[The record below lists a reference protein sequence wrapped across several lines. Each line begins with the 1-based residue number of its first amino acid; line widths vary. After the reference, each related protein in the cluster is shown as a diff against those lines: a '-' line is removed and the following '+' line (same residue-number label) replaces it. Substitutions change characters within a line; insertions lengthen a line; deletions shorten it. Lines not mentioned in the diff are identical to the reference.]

1 MLKFTSEADL
11 LRLNPTSPALPVLRD
26 LVHRIITGAKKSE
39 YGYSPEAD
47 GYLVLLDQ
55 DDIDRPLTEIW
66 GDDAYHLI
74 DVPWEGVTRDE
85 SGEFFVCIF
94 LANNQWG
101 LVAILPDQDWLYG
114 ELRERIE
121 AHLDE

>member
-11 LRLNPTSPALPVLRD
+11 LRLNPADPAYSIIEEFVQL
-26 LVHRIITGAKKSE
+26 LVTDARNSE
-39 YGYSPEAD
+39 FGYSPEAD
-47 GYLVLLDQ
+47 GYLVLLERNDV
-55 DDIDRPLTEIW
+55 DRPLTEIW
-66 GDDAYHLI
+66 GADAYSLI

-85 SGEFFVCIF
+85 SGEFFICIF

-101 LVAILPDQDWLYG
+101 LVAILPDRDGGTDEW
-114 ELRERIE
+114 REGIE

>member
-1 MLKFTSEADL
+1 MITFKSEADL
-11 LRLNPTSPALPVLRD
+11 LRLNPADPAYT
-26 LVHRIITGAKKSE
+26 IIEEFVQRLITEPKNSE
-39 YGYSPEAD
+39 FGYSPEDD

-66 GDDAYHLI
+66 GDDPYSLI
-74 DVPWEGVTRDE
+74 DVPWEGITRDE
-85 SGEFFVCIF
+85 SGEFFICIF

-114 ELRERIE
+114 ELRECIE
-121 AHLDE
+121 AQLDE